1 MSRKQAIERGSVGLD
16 EIVDRLKEVLIV
28 ILEEP
33 VQTYGEIRSLKRV
46 HATPFLGRLV
56 HRLRSRPITPPR
68 PVMVSRQLQ
77 DHLILYQL

>member
-33 VQTYGEIRSLKRV
+33 VQAYGAIRSLKRV
-46 HATPFLGRLV
+46 HAAPFLRRLV
-56 HRLRSRPITPPR
+56 HRLRSSPIMPPR
-68 PVMVSRQLQ
+68 PVMVSRQL
-77 DHLILYQL
+77 